1 MVTDQH
7 KLEGLKRILEEK
19 FAHYHQADF
28 ITKDPISVPHRFSR
42 KQDIEIAAFFA
53 AILAWGNRTMIVRNT
68 NRIMALMDE
77 APHDFILNHQPQDL
91 KPFIHFVHRTFNA
104 TDLLYSIEFFKH
116 HYTHH
121 DSLES
126 AFLPKL
132 AQPDAEHSLV
142 HFHQYFFSLP
152 DAPDR
157 SRKHIST
164 PAKKSACKRLNMFLR
179 WMVRKNSEVDFGL
192 WNGLSP
198 ADLICPLDTH
208 VSDVA
213 RKLDLLERKQNDW
226 KAAVELTQHL
236 RLLDADDPVKYDYAL
251 FGMGAEERF

>member
-1 MVTDQH
+1 MVIDPH
-7 KLEGLKRILEEK
+7 KLEGLKRILDDK

-28 ITKDPISVPHRFSR
+28 ITKDPISVPHRFVK

-53 AILAWGNRTMIVRNT
+53 AILAWGNRTMIIRNT
-68 NRIMALMDE
+68 NRIMTLMDE
-77 APHDFILNHQPQDL
+77 SPYEFICRHEARDL
-91 KPFIHFVHRTFNA
+91 KPFVHFVHRTFNA
-104 TDLLYSIEFFKH
+104 TDLLYSIAFFRH
-116 HYTHH
+116 HYTLH
-121 DSLES
+121 DSLETAFIPEGS
-126 AFLPKL
+126 A
-132 AQPDAEHSLV
+132 PDAEKSLI
-142 HFHQYFFSLP
+142 HFHNYFFSLP

-157 SRKHIST
+157 TRKHIAT

-179 WMVRKNSEVDFGL
+179 WMVRKNSAVDFGL

-213 RKLDLLERKQNDW
+213 RKLELLERTQNDW
-226 KAAVELTQHL
+226 KAAVELTKHL
-236 RLLDADDPVKYDYAL
+236 RLLDAEDPVKYDYAL

>member
-1 MVTDQH
+1 LVIDNH
-7 KLEGLKRILEEK
+7 KLKGLKRILEDK

-28 ITKDPISVPHRFSR
+28 ITKDPISVPHRFVK

-53 AILAWGNRTMIVRNT
+53 AILAWGNRTMIIRNT
-68 NRIMALMDE
+68 NRIMSWMDE
-77 APHDFILNHQPQDL
+77 SPHDFILNHEAQDL

-116 HYTHH
+116 HYANN
-121 DSLES
+121 DSLETAFIKERAHTDTES
-126 AFLPKL
+126 ALTG
-132 AQPDAEHSLV
+132 
-142 HFHQYFFSLP
+142 FHHYFFSLA

-157 SRKHIST
+157 TRKHIAT
-164 PAKKSACKRLNMFLR
+164 PEKKSACKRLNMFLR

-192 WNGLSP
+192 WHILKP

-213 RKLDLLERKQNDW
+213 RKLGLLERTQNDW
-226 KAAVELTQHL
+226 KAAVALTQNL
-236 RLLDADDPVKYDYAL
+236 RLLDAADPVKYDYAL

>member
-1 MVTDQH
+1 MVIDPR
-7 KLEGLKRILEEK
+7 KLEGLRRILDDK

-28 ITKDPISVPHRFSR
+28 ITKDPISVPHRFSK

-53 AILAWGNRTMIVRNT
+53 AILAWGNRTMIIRNT

-77 APHDFILNHQPQDL
+77 APHEFICRHEARDL

-104 TDLLYSIEFFKH
+104 TDLLYCIAFFKH
-116 HYTHH
+116 HYTRH
-121 DSLES
+121 DSLET
-126 AFLPKL
+126 AFLTEGST
-132 AQPDAEHSLV
+132 PDAERSLI
-142 HFHQYFFSLP
+142 HFHNYFFSLA

-157 SRKHIST
+157 TRKHIAT

-179 WMVRKNSEVDFGL
+179 WMVRKNSAVDFGL

-213 RKLDLLERKQNDW
+213 RKLDLLERTQNDW

-236 RLLDADDPVKYDYAL
+236 RLLDAEDPVKYDYAL

>member
-7 KLEGLKRILEEK
+7 KLKGLKRILEDK

-28 ITKDPISVPHRFSR
+28 ITKDPISVPHRFNR

-77 APHDFILNHQPQDL
+77 APYDFICNHKPQDL

-116 HYTHH
+116 HYTHN

-126 AFLPKL
+126 AFLPKV
-132 AQPDAEHSLV
+132 AQPDAEHCLV

-157 SRKHIST
+157 TRKHIST

-179 WMVRKNSEVDFGL
+179 WMVRENSEVDFGL
-192 WNGLSP
+192 WKSVSP

-213 RKLDLLERKQNDW
+213 RKFGLLERKQNDW
-226 KAAVELTQHL
+226 KAAVELTQNL

>member
-1 MVTDQH
+1 MVIDPQ

-28 ITKDPISVPHRFSR
+28 ITKDPISVPHRFVK

-53 AILAWGNRTMIVRNT
+53 AILAWGNRTMIIRNT

-77 APHDFILNHQPQDL
+77 SPYDFILRHEDRHL
-91 KPFIHFVHRTFNA
+91 KPFIHFAHRTFNA
-104 TDLLYSIEFFKH
+104 TDLLYSIAFFKH
-116 HYTHH
+116 HYTNHN
-121 DSLES
+121 SLET
-126 AFLPKL
+126 AFVPEGV
-132 AQPDAEHSLV
+132 APDAEKALI
-142 HFHQYFFSLP
+142 HFHNYFFSLA

-157 SRKHIST
+157 TRKHIAT

-179 WMVRKNSEVDFGL
+179 WMIRKNSPVDFGL
-192 WNGLSP
+192 WNGMSP

-213 RKLDLLERKQNDW
+213 RKLGLLERTQNDW
-226 KAAVELTQHL
+226 KAAVALTGNL
-236 RLLDADDPVKYDYAL
+236 RLLDAADPVKYDYAL